1 MIYSLRGKVL
11 KKTTDSVIIE
21 CAGVGY
27 LCRCSLN
34 TLSACEAAGG
44 EQTLLTHMHVTENAV
59 ELFGF
64 CDEQEKSCFGMLISV
79 SGVGPKGALTV
90 LSSLSPQT
98 FALSVAAEDTAA
110 FRGIKGVGVKTASRI
125 ILELKDKLKK
135 QSGDLGNFSDIIIP
149 KTGGNS
155 KNSNASEAVAALCVL
170 GFSQTEAVHAV
181 SGLSAELS
189 AQDMIKS
196 ALKSLSSLK

>member
-1 MIYSLRGKVL
+1 
-11 KKTTDSVIIE
+11 
-21 CAGVGY
+21 
-27 LCRCSLN
+27 
-34 TLSACEAAGG
+34 
-44 EQTLLTHMHVTENAV
+44 MHVTENAV

-64 CDEQEKSCFGMLISV
+64 CDEQEKSCFEMLISV
-79 SGVGPKGALTV
+79 SGVGPKGALAV

-149 KTGGNS
+149 KVTGA

-181 SGLSAELS
+181 SGLSSELS

-196 ALKSLSSLK
+196 ALKTLSSIK

>member
-27 LCRCSLN
+27 SCRCSLN
-34 TLSACEAAGG
+34 TLSACEAAGA
-44 EQTLLTHMHVTENAV
+44 EQMLLTHMHVTENAV

-64 CDEQEKSCFGMLISV
+64 IDEQEKSCFEMLISV
-79 SGVGPKGALTV
+79 SGVGPKGALAV

-149 KTGGNS
+149 KVTGAN
-155 KNSNASEAVAALCVL
+155 NTNASEAVAALCVL

>member
-1 MIYSLRGKVL
+1 MIYSLNGKII
-11 KKTTDSVIIE
+11 KKAIDSVVIE
-21 CAGVGY
+21 CNGVGY
-27 LCRCSLN
+27 SCRCSLN
-34 TLSACEAAGG
+34 TLAACEAVGA
-44 EQTLLTHMHVTENAV
+44 EQMLLTHMHVTDNAV

-64 CDEQEKSCFGMLISV
+64 CDEQEKSCFEMLISV
-79 SGVGPKGALTV
+79 SGVGPKGALAV

-98 FALSVAAEDTAA
+98 FALSVAAEDTAS
-110 FRGIKGVGVKTASRI
+110 FRGIKGVGAKTASRI

-135 QSGDLGNFSDIIIP
+135 QAGDLGNLSDIVIP
-149 KTGGNS
+149 KTGNNS
-155 KNSNASEAVAALCVL
+155 KNSNAGEAVAALCVL

-181 SGLSAELS
+181 AGLSSDLS